1 MLHDLMQIIRG
12 HLGSRGFL
20 RHGLDR
26 YHHAIACAAANT
38 LEDAELAIAH
48 YLEADSSGE
57 PGLVYLRIYG
67 VLQAAFLQLHGAKL
81 LRNAFGLQS
90 SEFPKPMD
98 DLRVLRNR
106 ATAHPVDTPEKEH
119 PATFIVR
126 HETSSGSLKTL
137 QIKAD
142 GTPQSSSVDLR
153 VRLKAHSDALRGWM
167 KELVDQLQRRE
178 KERREDIAARGP
190 VSALMLPWWRY
201 TIQKIHEASGA
212 SNEMSARLA
221 QSGVSS
227 LLEMLGAV
235 EAGLRERDID
245 PPPPGAVETARAALD
260 RLAEL
265 LPQAAAGN
273 KVELDIAAFAT
284 LAERHLSDIAEF
296 LKQVDERLKD
306 SLDAAGRTG
315 RESGDMIRYEDSLGC
330 DHRSGGASRQLC
342 YGASASPS

>member
-48 YLEADSSGE
+48 YLEDDSSGD
-57 PGLVYLRIYG
+57 PGLDYLRIYG
-67 VLQAAFLQLHGAKL
+67 VLQAAFLQLHAAKL
-81 LRNAFGLQS
+81 LRKAFGLPS

-106 ATAHPVDTPEKEH
+106 AAGHPVDTPEKKQ

-126 HETSSGSLKTL
+126 HETSGGSLKTI
-137 QIKAD
+137 QIEAD

-153 VRLKAHSDALRGWM
+153 VMLKAHLDALREWIE
-167 KELVDQLQRRE
+167 ELVDELHRRE
-178 KERREDIAARGP
+178 KERREYIAARGP
-190 VSALMLPWWRY
+190 VSALMPPWWRY
-201 TIQKIHEASGA
+201 TLRKIHASD
-212 SNEMSARLA
+212 EISARLA
-221 QSGVSS
+221 QTDVSP

-245 PPPPGAVETARAALD
+245 PPHPGAVETARAALD

-265 LPQAAAGN
+265 LPRAAAGN

-284 LAERHLSDIAEF
+284 LADRHLSDIAEF
-296 LKQVDERLKD
+296 LKEVDERLKD
-306 SLDAAGRTG
+306 S
-315 RESGDMIRYEDSLGC
+315 
-330 DHRSGGASRQLC
+330 
-342 YGASASPS
+342 